1 MKWSRNISRRPNP
14 NRRDVEDA
22 MVNLPRS
29 GVVMK
34 HTNGGIFLDLD
45 DDWVYDSLKVVSKF
59 GYEIPP
65 FFDYSGGEGAHVKI
79 AEDFEING
87 DPESVLGI
95 KVNFDVVRAYF
106 SFPNLRTYGLDN
118 ILKMHI
124 ESAELHQM
132 REKLTGKKKPPNG
145 NFFFIVLAVRK
156 IEPLRKLGMKSDST
170 ENKDNNDVEREIQ
183 EEEEDVLVEVDKNE
197 EEKKIT
203 FDKDEEQ
210 DDSIKDSQMK
220 KLLLNL
226 DDNRKKVL
234 DDLNSI
240 LTLTSHGLIEAGEDT
255 EGNDNEQELV
265 NPNLNQINQNL
276 MNLTKDSLLM
286 FSEDLIK
293 VRIQIVFLLMEDQEK
308 ESIMDSP
315 FGAELSLSQ
324 KLLTV
329 NEVMTQFECWTTEVF
344 STWIRQSVLREDD
357 RKMMTDLKAVMSSI
371 VMNYV
376 TLISALRNIKEDIED
391 ADNDDHPEF
400 NMYV

>member
-132 REKLTGKKKPPNG
+132 REELTGKKKPPNG

-156 IEPLRKLGMKSDST
+156 IEPLRTLGMKSDST
-170 ENKDNNDVEREIQ
+170 ENKDNNNVEREIQ

-210 DDSIKDSQMK
+210 DDSIQNSQMK
-220 KLLLNL
+220 KLLLSL

-240 LTLTSHGLIEAGEDT
+240 LTLTAHGLIEAGEDI
-255 EGNDNEQELV
+255 EGNDNEQEFV
-265 NPNLNQINQNL
+265 NPNLSL
-276 MNLTKDSLLM
+276 MNMTKDSLLM

>member
-45 DDWVYDSLKVVSKF
+45 DDWVYDSLQVVSKF

-132 REKLTGKKKPPNG
+132 REELTGKKKPPNG

-156 IEPLRKLGMKSDST
+156 IEPLRTLGMKSDST
-170 ENKDNNDVEREIQ
+170 ENKDNNNVEREIQ

-210 DDSIKDSQMK
+210 DDSIQNSQMK
-220 KLLLNL
+220 KLLLSL

-240 LTLTSHGLIEAGEDT
+240 LTLTAHGLIEAGEDV
-255 EGNDNEQELV
+255 EGNDVEQELV
-265 NPNLNQINQNL
+265 NPNFNQINQNL
-276 MNLTKDSLLM
+276 MNLTKDLLLM

-308 ESIMDSP
+308 ESIMESQ

>member
-132 REKLTGKKKPPNG
+132 REELTGKKKPPNG

>member
-1 MKWSRNISRRPNP
+1 MKWSRNISRKPNP
-14 NRRDVEDA
+14 QRRDVEDA

-34 HTNGGIFLDLD
+34 HINGGIFLDLD

-87 DPESVLGI
+87 DPESFLGL

-132 REKLTGKKKPPNG
+132 REELTGKKKPPNG

-240 LTLTSHGLIEAGEDT
+240 LTLTAHGLIEAGEDA
-255 EGNDNEQELV
+255 EGNEHELV
-265 NPNLNQINQNL
+265 NPNFNQINQNL
-276 MNLTKDSLLM
+276 MNMTKDSLLM

-293 VRIQIVFLLMEDQEK
+293 VRIQIVFLLMEDQK
-308 ESIMDSP
+308 KDSIMESQ

>member
-1 MKWSRNISRRPNP
+1 MKWSRNISRKPNP
-14 NRRDVEDA
+14 QRRDVEDA
-22 MVNLPRS
+22 MVNVPRS

-34 HTNGGIFLDLD
+34 HINGGIFLELN

-87 DPESVLGI
+87 DPESFLGL

-132 REKLTGKKKPPNG
+132 REELTGKKKPPNG

-156 IEPLRKLGMKSDST
+156 IEPQRKLGMKSDST

-240 LTLTSHGLIEAGEDT
+240 LTLTAHGLIEAGEDT

-276 MNLTKDSLLM
+276 MNMTKDSLLM

-357 RKMMTDLKAVMSSI
+357 RKMMTDFKAVMSSI

>member
-132 REKLTGKKKPPNG
+132 REELTGKKKPPNG

-183 EEEEDVLVEVDKNE
+183 VEEEDVLVEVDKNE

-240 LTLTSHGLIEAGEDT
+240 LTLTAHGLIEAGEDA
-255 EGNDNEQELV
+255 EGNEHELV
-265 NPNLNQINQNL
+265 NPSISQINQNL

>member
-34 HTNGGIFLDLD
+34 HINGGIFLDLD

-87 DPESVLGI
+87 DPESFLGL

-132 REKLTGKKKPPNG
+132 REELTGKKKPPNG

-183 EEEEDVLVEVDKNE
+183 EEEEDVLVEVYKNE

-210 DDSIKDSQMK
+210 DDDRIEVIGRKIK
-220 KLLLNL
+220 
-226 DDNRKKVL
+226 
-234 DDLNSI
+234 
-240 LTLTSHGLIEAGEDT
+240 
-255 EGNDNEQELV
+255 
-265 NPNLNQINQNL
+265 
-276 MNLTKDSLLM
+276 
-286 FSEDLIK
+286 IK
-293 VRIQIVFLLMEDQEK
+293 WICL
-308 ESIMDSP
+308 ES
-315 FGAELSLSQ
+315 
-324 KLLTV
+324 
-329 NEVMTQFECWTTEVF
+329 N
-344 STWIRQSVLREDD
+344 
-357 RKMMTDLKAVMSSI
+357 
-371 VMNYV
+371 
-376 TLISALRNIKEDIED
+376 
-391 ADNDDHPEF
+391 
-400 NMYV
+400 

>member
-1 MKWSRNISRRPNP
+1 MKWSRNISRKPNP
-14 NRRDVEDA
+14 KLRDVEDA

-34 HTNGGIFLDLD
+34 HINGGIFLDLE

-79 AEDFEING
+79 AEDFEIDE

-132 REKLTGKKKPPNG
+132 REELTGKKKPPNG

-210 DDSIKDSQMK
+210 DDSIQNSQMK

-234 DDLNSI
+234 EDLNSI
-240 LTLTSHGLIEAGEDT
+240 LTLTAHGLIEAGEDV
-255 EGNDNEQELV
+255 EGNDDQHELV

-329 NEVMTQFECWTTEVF
+329 NEVMTQFECWTTEVL

>member
-87 DPESVLGI
+87 DPESFLGI

-132 REKLTGKKKPPNG
+132 REELTGKKKPPNG

-240 LTLTSHGLIEAGEDT
+240 LTLTAHGLIEAGEDA
-255 EGNDNEQELV
+255 EGNEHELV
-265 NPNLNQINQNL
+265 NPNFNQINQNL

>member
-132 REKLTGKKKPPNG
+132 REELTGKKKPPNG

-210 DDSIKDSQMK
+210 GDSIKDSQMK

>member
-1 MKWSRNISRRPNP
+1 
-14 NRRDVEDA
+14 
-22 MVNLPRS
+22 
-29 GVVMK
+29 
-34 HTNGGIFLDLD
+34 
-45 DDWVYDSLKVVSKF
+45 
-59 GYEIPP
+59 
-65 FFDYSGGEGAHVKI
+65 
-79 AEDFEING
+79 
-87 DPESVLGI
+87 
-95 KVNFDVVRAYF
+95 
-106 SFPNLRTYGLDN
+106 
-118 ILKMHI
+118 
-124 ESAELHQM
+124 
-132 REKLTGKKKPPNG
+132 
-145 NFFFIVLAVRK
+145 
-156 IEPLRKLGMKSDST
+156 MKSDST

-183 EEEEDVLVEVDKNE
+183 EEEEEVLVEV
-197 EEKKIT
+197 
-203 FDKDEEQ
+203 DKDEEQ
-210 DDSIKDSQMK
+210 DDSIQNSQMK

-240 LTLTSHGLIEAGEDT
+240 LTLTAHGLIEAGEDT

-265 NPNLNQINQNL
+265 NPNFNQINQNL
-276 MNLTKDSLLM
+276 MNMTKDSLLM

-293 VRIQIVFLLMEDQEK
+293 VRIQIVFLLIEDQEK
-308 ESIMDSP
+308 ESIMESQ